1 MGKRK
6 TSKDKSAYLFKRYIW
21 LLDVIYN
28 AKRISFEDIN
38 QKWQNASLNY
48 SNEEL
53 PLRTFHNHREAISQ
67 MFDIDILC
75 DRKDGNKY
83 FIEYES
89 DLAKGK
95 IRTWLLNSLSVNN
108 IVNESRRLK
117 ERILF
122 ENVPSGQIFLTPII
136 EAMRES
142 YAINITYQKFEHNKA
157 YSFEIYPYC
166 VKIFKQRWY
175 VVAFN
180 PYKNDVLIYSLDRI
194 KDVEITSNN
203 FELPNDFNGEEY
215 FKNSFGIIVNSNQKS
230 EDVLLKVYDEDIK
243 YIETLPLHHSQQE
256 VEKGS
261 NYTIFSYKIKLTYD
275 FIKEILSHG
284 CYIEV
289 IAPESLRNEI
299 KGILKEEYERYITL
313 L

>member
-1 MGKRK
+1 MQKRK

-21 LLDVIYN
+21 LLDIIFN
-28 AKRISFEDIN
+28 AKKISFEDIN
-38 QKWQNASLNY
+38 LKWQNASINH
-48 SNEEL
+48 SFEEL

-108 IVNESRRLK
+108 IVNESHRLK

-122 ENVPSGQIFLTPII
+122 ENVPSGQMFLTPII

-142 YAINITYQKFEHNKA
+142 HAINITYQKFEHNKA
-157 YSFEIYPYC
+157 YTFEIHPYC

-194 KDVEITSNN
+194 KDVETTSNK
-203 FELPNDFNGEEY
+203 FELSDNFNGEEY
-215 FKNSFGIIVNSNQKS
+215 FKDSFGIIVDNYL
-230 EDVLLKVYDEDIK
+230 ETEEVLLKVFDEDVK
-243 YIETLPLHHSQQE
+243 YVETLPLHHSQKE
-256 VEKGS
+256 VKKAID
-261 NYTIFSYKIKLTYD
+261 YTIFSYKIKPTYD

-284 CYIEV
+284 RYIEV
-289 IAPESLRNEI
+289 LSPEGLRNEI
-299 KGILKEEYERYITL
+299 KRIIKEEYGRYI
-313 L
+313 